1 MPSTLLTG
9 ANSFVAA
16 HIINAL
22 IDAGHHVTGTVRKAS
37 TGDDIFALHPEWKDH
52 LDIAVVADLTSQAR
66 WEELFQKNKFDH
78 VGYLPTFLPTYLTP
92 FHMSITTLEGYEY

>member
-16 HIINAL
+16 HIIEAL
-22 IDAGHHVTGTVRKAS
+22 IKDGHEVTGTVRRAA

-52 LDIAVVADLTSQAR
+52 LDIVVVEDLANEESWDAVFKGT
-66 WEELFQKNKFDH
+66 NFDH
-78 VGYLPTFLPTYLTP
+78 VSEQTAAFPQKCCAILRQYLRWST
-92 FHMSITTLEGYEY
+92 

>member
-22 IDAGHHVTGTVRKAS
+22 IAAGHHVTGTVRRAAV
-37 TGDDIFALHPEWKDH
+37 GDEIFAFHPEWKDH
-52 LDIAVVADLTSQAR
+52 LDIVVVEDISNEASWDAV
-66 WEELFQKNKFDH
+66 FQKKEFDH
-78 VGYLPTFLPTYLTP
+78 VCTRLPRY
-92 FHMSITTLEGYEY
+92 HMASC

>member
-22 IDAGHHVTGTVRKAS
+22 IADGHHVTGTVRRAS
-37 TGDDIFALHPEWKDH
+37 AGDDILATHPEWKGK
-52 LDIAVVADLTSQAR
+52 LDVVVVGDYAQESSWDDLFKSYS
-66 WEELFQKNKFDH
+66 FDH
-78 VGYLPTFLPTYLTP
+78 VSSSQPL
-92 FHMSITTLEGYEY
+92 

>member
-22 IDAGHHVTGTVRKAS
+22 VAAGHKVTGTVRRAS
-37 TGDDIFALHPEWKDH
+37 SIDEIYAFHPEWKTNVD
-52 LDIAVVADLTSQAR
+52 LVVVGDYAVEDSWADLFKKTS
-66 WEELFQKNKFDH
+66 FDH
-78 VGYLPTFLPTYLTP
+78 VGP
-92 FHMSITTLEGYEY
+92 

>member
-22 IDAGHHVTGTVRKAS
+22 IDAGHKVTGTVRRAS
-37 TGDDIFALHPEWKDH
+37 SIDDIYTFHPEWKN
-52 LDIAVVADLTSQAR
+52 VVDLVVVGDYSVEDS
-66 WEELFQKNKFDH
+66 WHELFKKNSFDH
-78 VGYLPTFLPTYLTP
+78 VRCPPSLILPP
-92 FHMSITTLEGYEY
+92 GG

>member
-16 HIINAL
+16 HIISAL

-37 TGDDIFALHPEWKDH
+37 TGDEILNLHPEWKDR
-52 LDIAVVADLTSQAR
+52 LDVVVVADLTDQAR
-66 WEELFQKNKFDH
+66 WEELFKEKQFDH
-78 VGYLPTFLPTYLTP
+78 VRHLHVPSLTSSYP
-92 FHMSITTLEGYEY
+92 G

>member
-22 IDAGHHVTGTVRKAS
+22 IAAGHHVTGTVRRAA
-37 TGDDIFALHPEWKDH
+37 TGDEILAAHPEWKDK
-52 LDIAVVADLTSQAR
+52 LDIVVVSDIAK
-66 WEELFQKNKFDH
+66 EELWDELFKKNSFDH
-78 VGYLPTFLPTYLTP
+78 V
-92 FHMSITTLEGYEY
+92 SQTTNQSPIPNSPPPPPEGEWSWT